1 MLTARGVFYI
11 LMGAALFLYANTF
24 TPLAGRV
31 IGIVVLLA
39 GGVGLGYWLLNRQAD
54 QNNLWSLLHGL
65 NDVVFGLVFLFSA
78 GSGFKN
84 FVDML
89 GFWAVMYAFLQ
100 AVQAMYLALMQGGT
114 SFAAKAVHFL
124 SVAAA
129 GYLAFNILLRP
140 NGLFD
145 SLGITGFFPIVLG
158 ILLIVLQRLTQRAKE
173 VGSVAR

>member
-11 LMGAALFLYANTF
+11 LMGGALFLYANTF
-24 TPLAGRV
+24 TPMAGRV
-31 IGIVVLLA
+31 IGFFVLLA
-39 GGVGLGYWLLNRQAD
+39 GGVGLGYWVFNRQAD

-65 NDVVFGLVFLFSA
+65 NDVVFGFVFLFTA
-78 GSGFKN
+78 GSGLKN

-100 AVQAMYLALMQGGT
+100 AVQAMYLALMQGGSSLT
-114 SFAAKAVHFL
+114 VKVIHFL
-124 SVAAA
+124 SVVTA
-129 GYLAFNILLRP
+129 GYLAFDILLRP

-145 SLGITGFFPIVLG
+145 SMGITGFFPIVLG
-158 ILLIVLQRLTQRAKE
+158 ILLIVLQRLTQQAKE